1 MNARRNAYPTPVRLG
16 RYRYSKLRWRLLVG
30 VLDAIGSMLTAP
42 YRKFKKPS
50 RVVDPRRIVV
60 VQLDHLG
67 DAVLSSPLFP
77 RLKQIYPE
85 AVIDVVASPSNHAVF
100 EADPHVRRV
109 HIAAKNWFER
119 RRGGWALGSAVWN
132 LGRKLRLYRYDL
144 GIDVRGDV
152 LTVLTLAIAGI
163 PRRLGWAMGG
173 GGFLLTDIAEW
184 VPGRHEA
191 RARMALLSVLDRDRS
206 PSERGRGGGESIKM
220 LVHVS
225 DRDRARI
232 KRRLNLAWEADA
244 ESRSITDS
252 MHNNLAIEESDE
264 RVGAESLSA
273 PGSGAVKKR
282 ARGAGKLLVAHLGA
296 GTGAKRWPIEHWRE
310 LIGRFLE
317 DGWRVAIVG
326 GATELEGGVSL
337 DPHPSLIDWTATLTP
352 SETTALLELADLFI
366 GSDSGPAHLAAA
378 AGVVSVILF
387 SGTNRASQWRPWSR
401 KSLVL
406 RRPTPC
412 GPCHQ
417 KNCPVFN
424 HPCMSFI
431 SPDRVYR
438 AAYRWS
444 ARIRDTESSHVSI
457 G

>member
-1 MNARRNAYPTPVRLG
+1 MIARRDASPSPVRLG
-16 RYRYSKLRWRLLVG
+16 RYRYSKLRWRVLVG
-30 VLDAIGSMLTAP
+30 VLDAIGAVLTAF
-42 YRKFKKPS
+42 YRKLKPPR
-50 RVVDPRRIVV
+50 RVGAPRRIVV

-85 AVIDVVASPSNHAVF
+85 ATIDVVASPSNHAVF

-109 HIAAKNWFER
+109 HLAAKNWFER
-119 RRGGWALGSAVWN
+119 RRGGWALGSAVWT
-132 LGRKLRLYRYDL
+132 LGRKLRTYQYDL

-152 LTVLTLAIAGI
+152 LTVVTLAIAGI

-173 GGFLLTDIAEW
+173 GGFLLTDIADW

-191 RARMALLSVLDRDRS
+191 KARMALLSVLDRDRS
-206 PSERGRGGGESIKM
+206 ALERGRATGDAIKM
-220 LVHVS
+220 HVYVS
-225 DRDRARI
+225 DRDRSRI
-232 KRRLNLAWEADA
+232 LRRLIQTWPG
-244 ESRSITDS
+244 DS
-252 MHNNLAIEESDE
+252 
-264 RVGAESLSA
+264 
-273 PGSGAVKKR
+273 GSGSAYESIDVRALKATFADGGGAGSSSASGAGVVKKR
-282 ARGAGKLLVAHLGA
+282 SRGAGKLLVAHLGA
-296 GTGAKRWPIEHWRE
+296 GTSAKRWPIEHWRE
-310 LIGRFLE
+310 LIGRFLG
-317 DGWRVAIVG
+317 DGWRVVIVG
-326 GATELEGGVSL
+326 GATELEGGYSL
-337 DPHPSLIDWTATLTP
+337 DAHPSLADWTATLTVAE
-352 SETTALLELADLFI
+352 STALMEIADLFI

-401 KSLVL
+401 RSLIV

-417 KNCPVFN
+417 KNCPIFN

-438 AAYRWS
+438 AAYRWT